1 MKIKQS
7 ILSWIIFSGTS
18 LFCYLWF
25 AAYTNLPNQNS
36 WDIMTSTI
44 WNNTINKVNTIGTT
58 YAPTWMV
65 SAFYWTSCPSWW
77 VLADGT
83 WDEPKTDGTLW
94 TLDLRWEFIRWLD
107 SGRWID
113 TWRVLWSFQRWSHF
127 QWYNND
133 DYIRMYKFNVSNIM
147 WYDLP
152 QLESTINISRSE
164 INANIYN
171 NNWYTTNWAWF
182 YSVRPRNVALLYCIK
197 Q

>member
-7 ILSWIIFSGTS
+7 ILSWIIFSWTS

-25 AAYTNLPNQNS
+25 AAYTNLPNQNT

-65 SAFYWTSCPSWW
+65 SAFYWTSCPTWW
-77 VLADGT
+77 VAADGT

-113 TWRVLWSFQRWSHF
+113 TWRVLWSSQWDMFKSHNHQYPKHISNANRW
-127 QWYNND
+127 
-133 DYIRMYKFNVSNIM
+133 YIAAMWSDW
-147 WYDLP
+147 WYDSWTP
-152 QLESTINISRSE
+152 T
-164 INANIYN
+164 N
-171 NNWYTTNWAWF
+171 NTWWTET
-182 YSVRPRNVALLYCIK
+182 RPRNVALLYCIK